1 VHKVVLWLQGTVL
14 PALGPFGMAVIAFFD
29 SSFLSIPE
37 VNDIL
42 VVTSSAAHP
51 GRAWLYVLMTTSG
64 SIAGCLALR
73 EVGRRGGEA
82 LLLRRFGKERLDR
95 SRAAFKKWDIL
106 CLAVPSMLPPPVPFK
121 MFVLSAGVFGLSLR
135 RFVVTIAVARGI
147 RYSFWGFMGAM
158 YGDRGLELLRA
169 FDRWFLDRAEWFVAG
184 AVVIVIALAVW
195 ALRRKWA
202 GAGVGEAR

>member
-1 VHKVVLWLQGTVL
+1 VHKVVLWLQATVL

-42 VVTSSAAHP
+42 VVTSSAARP
-51 GRAWLYVLMTTSG
+51 GRAWLYVLMTTTG

-82 LLLRRFGKERLDR
+82 LLRRRFGQERVER

-121 MFVLSAGVFGLSLR
+121 MFVLSAGVFGLPWR
-135 RFVVTIAVARGI
+135 RFVLTISVARGI
-147 RYSFWGFMGAM
+147 RYTFWGFMGAM
-158 YGDRGLELLRA
+158 YGDRGLGLLRA
-169 FDRWFLDRAEWFVAG
+169 VDRWFLDRAEWFVAG
-184 AVVIVIALAVW
+184 AAVLVIALAVW
-195 ALRRKWA
+195 AFRRKRA
-202 GAGVGEAR
+202 GPGVGEAP